1 MANEYYN
8 MNPST
13 SADPLHGFAAR
24 SYSVDY
30 LKGLYHEKQAW
41 KKLRNQT
48 SDAGFGESVT
58 LGVMPT
64 LVAQDVNIST
74 GAVTALDTSVV
85 ASTIV
90 MSHEKAV
97 LLRLRQPQIS
107 QSKVDIKSAFAEAA
121 GKACAESVDFE
132 LAKLF
137 ASMTENSAGSLGADL
152 TEAYILAAM
161 QKLIED
167 NVTFTNPND
176 FVFCLPGSQFAAVK
190 GLKDYGS
197 YSINA
202 GSSNSEGM
210 ADVIARVDTLYGIDV
225 VWMNHSGLTVTGGKY
240 GALLHKDSVGV
251 AISKQ
256 ISPLDPIRVS
266 GTTNYEMG
274 SSVIFGVDILDAT
287 RACLLLTK

>member
-13 SADPLHGFAAR
+13 DADPLHGFATR
-24 SYSVDY
+24 GYSVDY
-30 LKGLYHEKQAW
+30 LKGLYHEKHAW

-64 LVAQDVNIST
+64 LVAADVNIST
-74 GAVTALDTSVV
+74 GAVSALDTSVT
-85 ASTIV
+85 ASTII

-97 LLRLRQPQIS
+97 LVRLRQPQIE
-107 QSKVDIKSAFAEAA
+107 QSKVDIKAAFAEAA
-121 GKACAESVDFE
+121 GRACAESIDFE

-137 ASMTENSAGSLGADL
+137 ASLTENSAGSLGADL
-152 TEAYILAAM
+152 TEAYLLAAM
-161 QKLIED
+161 QELIKD
-167 NVTFTNPND
+167 NLSFTNPND
-176 FVFCLPGSQFAAVK
+176 FVWVLPGTQFAAVK
-190 GLKDYGS
+190 GLKDYGN

-202 GSSNSEGM
+202 GSSNSEGI
-210 ADVIARVDTLYGIDV
+210 ADVVARVDTLFGIDV
-225 VWMNHSGLTVTGGKY
+225 VWGNHSGMSVTTGKY
-240 GALLHKDSVGV
+240 GALLHKDSIGV

-256 ISPLDPIRVS
+256 ISPLEPIRVS

-274 SSVIFGVDILDAT
+274 SSVIFGVDILDKT
-287 RACLLLTK
+287 RACLLKTV